1 MANNVKLKTELNTLK
16 NFNMGKTKIT
26 IEINGVVS
34 TWESDRDDHSID
46 EVLNGFMGT
55 LIAQTWLPITV
66 LEGMRDFAQDQLE
79 CFSNELS

>member
-1 MANNVKLKTELNTLK
+1 MVNNAKLKTELNTLK
-16 NFNMGKTKIT
+16 NFNMCKTKIT
-26 IEINGVVS
+26 RVVS